1 MSPSP
6 PMAPHATLRGH
17 LTRIRTHPGTLGDG
31 IERVRRS
38 LLPMFMDQPGSRHAT
53 CMADRDSGTI
63 VVVTSWQDEDAL
75 AEAAPAMGRAR
86 TEVVE
91 ATGALVSQSGTYDLN
106 ELDVGGPHLG
116 GDGAWSLVVT
126 VEGLPTSGRG
136 VDDAGIG
143 SMLRAPGGQPGL
155 PGGVLACR
163 PLDRQRRG
171 DGRMGSAR
179 ARRRHRPRTRR
190 QRRVLQDSVRG
201 GITNVQVCETFAAAR
216 CAPEPDGHRPQGAGP
231 ATSAGPAR
239 CRPDRPA
246 QSTSPARNAQTVASL
261 RLRTPRVT

>member
-6 PMAPHATLRGH
+6 PRAPHATLRGH

-63 VVVTSWQDEDAL
+63 VMVTSWQDEDAL

-91 ATGALVSQSGTYDLN
+91 AIGALVSQSGTYDLN

-143 SMLRAPGGQPGL
+143 RMLRVRADSQGFRAACWLVDPSTGN
-155 PGGVLACR
+155 GVVMAGWDR
-163 PLDRQRRG
+163 PE
-171 DGRMGSAR
+171 R
-179 ARRRHRPRTRR
+179 AEGHRPRTRR

-216 CAPEPDGHRPQGAGP
+216 CAPAPMVIDLREPAQ
-231 ATSAGPAR
+231 
-239 CRPDRPA
+239 RPA
-246 QSTSPARNAQTVASL
+246 PVPPVHA
-261 RLRTPRVT
+261 